1 MNEFVKDML
10 IRAIKTM
17 AQTAL
22 AMITVGQAVIDINWL
37 NVLSVSAVAGIYSI
51 LTTIANIPTVKEIS
65 LIDDGDDEEGDND
78 GE

>member
-51 LTTIANIPTVKEIS
+51 LTTIANIPTTKEIS

>member
-51 LTTIANIPTVKEIS
+51 LTTIANIPTAKEIS

>member
-1 MNEFVKDML
+1 MNKFVKDML

-51 LTTIANIPTVKEIS
+51 LTTIANIPTAKEIS
-65 LIDDGDDEEGDND
+65 LIDDDDEEGDAD

>member
-1 MNEFVKDML
+1 MSDFIKDML

-51 LTTIANIPTVKEIS
+51 LTTIANIPTAKEIS
-65 LIDDGDDEEGDND
+65 LIDDDDEEGDAD

>member
-1 MNEFVKDML
+1 MSDFVKDML

-51 LTTIANIPTVKEIS
+51 LTTIANIPTAKEIS
-65 LIDDGDDEEGDND
+65 LIEDDDEEGDDD